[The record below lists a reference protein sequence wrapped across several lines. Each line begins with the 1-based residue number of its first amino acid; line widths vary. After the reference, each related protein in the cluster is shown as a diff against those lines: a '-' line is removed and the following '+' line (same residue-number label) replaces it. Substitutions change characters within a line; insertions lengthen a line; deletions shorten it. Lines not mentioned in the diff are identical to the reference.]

1 MIIVDWIRTFF
12 VSFEVYYRPAI
23 ALELLFFGIS
33 FEKLAERSVDTSE
46 KCADPLDSV
55 EYSSKTQS
63 PLSSNF

>member
-1 MIIVDWIRTFF
+1 M
-12 VSFEVYYRPAI
+12 
-23 ALELLFFGIS
+23 ELLFFGIS